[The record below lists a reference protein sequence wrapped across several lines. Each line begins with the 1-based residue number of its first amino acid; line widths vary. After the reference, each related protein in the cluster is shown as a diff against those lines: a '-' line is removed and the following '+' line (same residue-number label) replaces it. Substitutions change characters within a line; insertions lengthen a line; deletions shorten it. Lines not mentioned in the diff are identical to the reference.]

1 MASFFLGAVFW
12 LLVTAT
18 WEQSWYSCWKSAK
31 TSTGTSYDWAGGDS
45 IISSKI
51 FFGSCSRVWS
61 CDEYLNKNIFN
72 YYLTQIFPCIKLM
85 YSDICSCQVNKS
97 PKLVCIKRIYPTI
110 QMYQM
115 NISVSNWY
123 IQIFVREKSFLVSH
137 SVLQDEGEEEL
148 IQDGALLAFLQLNG
162 ISNER
167 FISTE
172 YQILYRKNLVSEKVL
187 DSFSFRFW
195 VFWVKFRF
203 RNLVYFLKGFG
214 FGIKK
219 FGIKKSIRF
228 GIKNIRYR
236 KSIGFGIRKNW
247 YPKKVSDSIPF
258 RF

>member
-1 MASFFLGAVFW
+1 
-12 LLVTAT
+12 
-18 WEQSWYSCWKSAK
+18 
-31 TSTGTSYDWAGGDS
+31 
-45 IISSKI
+45 
-51 FFGSCSRVWS
+51 
-61 CDEYLNKNIFN
+61 
-72 YYLTQIFPCIKLM
+72 M

-137 SVLQDEGEEEL
+137 SVLQDEGEEDL

-203 RNLVYFLKGFG
+203 RNLVYFLKSFG

-247 YPKKVSDSIPF
+247 YPKKVSVSIPF
-258 RF
+258 GF